1 MSNSI
6 CYQNFSING
15 PRSNYKSFV
24 WFEIHEI
31 KISYIIKS
39 LNSNKANGA
48 DNISVK
54 MLKLLNSHI
63 ALIVSKQI
71 NLAFEEGVY
80 PSCLKLVKV
89 LPIFKS
95 GSKTVPENYKP
106 ILLLSNINKIIE
118 KAIYSRLYSFFSKF
132 NIQQ

>member
-24 WFEIHEI
+24 WFETYEI

-95 GSKTVPENYKP
+95 GSKTVPEN
-106 ILLLSNINKIIE
+106 
-118 KAIYSRLYSFFSKF
+118 
-132 NIQQ
+132 